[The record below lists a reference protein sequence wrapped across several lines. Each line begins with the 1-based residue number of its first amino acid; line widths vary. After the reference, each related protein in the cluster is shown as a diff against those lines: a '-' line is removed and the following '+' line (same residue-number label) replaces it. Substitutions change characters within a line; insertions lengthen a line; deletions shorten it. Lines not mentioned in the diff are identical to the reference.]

1 MSDERALLAAIW
13 EHPHADAPRLVYAD
27 WLDDRGTASDAA
39 RAELIRAHIELD
51 RFDGDDPRFDE
62 LERRADELEERWGKA
77 WAKAQPPGAKKVRCY
92 TGGLPV
98 PYLGNFKVEG
108 LVKLG
113 AARMCAAPLWRYH
126 YGVYGRHLD
135 QLLAWPFL
143 HRLELFA
150 LRPPLPENWAARL
163 AECDNLRNVT
173 DLELIDCWP
182 TADQLE
188 TVLDA
193 FTGRHLKRLRFNTE
207 DADAL
212 AVLAR
217 HPAVANLRDLVIE
230 ESRVP
235 PDAVRLL
242 AQTKARLLEFS
253 FEHNRPGG
261 DELVGEI
268 LRLPF
273 VPKLRSLDLSQDR
286 LTNTGA
292 AELAAAP
299 ALANLRALWLTEN
312 GVGVAGLR
320 AIMASPHLARLT
332 RLGTYSNPGAT
343 GESMKAELRKRFPDT
358 F

>member
-1 MSDERALLAAIW
+1 MSDERALQAAIW
-13 EHPHADAPRLVYAD
+13 EHPHDPTARLVYAD
-27 WLDDRGTASDAA
+27 WLDDRGTESDAA

-51 RFDGDDPRFDE
+51 RLDGDDPRFDE

-77 WAKAQPPGAKKVRCY
+77 WSKAQPPGAKKVHCY

-98 PYLGNFKVEG
+98 PYLGNFKVDG

-113 AARMCAAPLWRYH
+113 AARMRAAPLWRYH

-135 QLLAWPFL
+135 QLLAWPHL

-150 LRPPLPENWAARL
+150 LRPPLPDGWAERL
-163 AECDNLRNVT
+163 AACANLRNVSV
-173 DLELIDCWP
+173 LELIDCWP
-182 TADQLE
+182 TAGELK

-193 FTGRHLKRLRFNTE
+193 FTGRHLQRLRFNTE

-242 AQTKARLLEFS
+242 AKTKARLLSFA

-261 DELVGEI
+261 DDVVSEV

-286 LTNTGA
+286 LTNAGA
-292 AELAAAP
+292 ADLAAALQ
-299 ALANLRALWLTEN
+299 LANLRTLWLNEN
-312 GVGVAGLR
+312 QIGVAGFR
-320 AIMASPHLARLT
+320 ALLASPHLARLA

-343 GESMKAELRKRFPDT
+343 GESMKAELRNRFPDT

>member
-1 MSDERALLAAIW
+1 MSEGNALQAAIW
-13 EHPHADAPRLVYAD
+13 EHPHDPTARLVYAD
-27 WLDDRGTASDAA
+27 WLDERGTEPDAA

-51 RFDGDDPRFDE
+51 RLDGDDPRFDE
-62 LERRADELEERWGKA
+62 LEKRADELEARWGKA
-77 WAKAQPPGAKKVRCY
+77 WSKAQPPGAKKVRDY

-113 AARMCAAPLWRYH
+113 AARLRAAPLWRYH

-135 QLLAWPFL
+135 ALLAWPFL

-150 LRPPLPENWAARL
+150 LRPPLPEDWAARL
-163 AECDNLRNVT
+163 AACDNLRNVT

-188 TVLDA
+188 TVLDS
-193 FTGRHLKRLRFNTE
+193 FTGRHLKRLRVNTE
-207 DADAL
+207 DPDAL
-212 AVLAR
+212 AVLAA
-217 HPAVANLRDLVIE
+217 HPAVANVRDLVLE

-235 PDAVRLL
+235 PTAVRLL
-242 AQTKARLLEFS
+242 AKTKARLLSFA

-286 LTNTGA
+286 LTNAGA
-292 AELAAAP
+292 ADLAAAP
-299 ALANLRALWLTEN
+299 QLANLRTLWLNEN
-312 GVGVAGLR
+312 QIGVAGFR
-320 AIMASPHLARLT
+320 ALLASSHLARLA

-343 GESMKAELRKRFPDT
+343 GESMKAELRERFPDS